1 MIRFI
6 WSKEGSA
13 NSVKIADGLAKL
25 KNFKGVTGTTTIDKQ
40 HNPEKTISIE
50 QLTNSVVSKVYNV
63 K

>member
-1 MIRFI
+1 M
-6 WSKEGSA
+6 
-13 NSVKIADGLAKL
+13 AKL

-50 QLTNSVVSKVYNV
+50 QLTNGVVSKVYNV